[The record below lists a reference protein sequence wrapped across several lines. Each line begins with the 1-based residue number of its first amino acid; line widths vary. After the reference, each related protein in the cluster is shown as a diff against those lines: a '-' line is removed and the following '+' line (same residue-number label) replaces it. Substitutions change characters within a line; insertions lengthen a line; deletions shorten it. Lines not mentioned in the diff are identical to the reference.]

1 MPARHRSGDRRARM
15 YRKKTYSAGRR
26 TGYAV
31 PFRCLQLS
39 SNFLKA
45 DMNLSTTL
53 KAGPEILQ
61 HCDSSNS
68 QWVQLVAGKSAG
80 RGLCDVGRR
89 SGDQPGGKFGQQT
102 RIACK
107 SEIAIREA

>member
-1 MPARHRSGDRRARM
+1 MPARRRSGDRRARM

-61 HCDSSNS
+61 HCDSQFYVTVNSNPLR
-68 QWVQLVAGKSAG
+68 VQLVSEKSAG
-80 RGLCDVGRR
+80 RGLGAGV
-89 SGDQPGGKFGQQT
+89 Q
-102 RIACK
+102 
-107 SEIAIREA
+107 AIRRAANSG

>member
-1 MPARHRSGDRRARM
+1 MPARRRSGDRRARM

-31 PFRCLQLS
+31 PLRCLQLS
-39 SNFLKA
+39 SKFLKA

-61 HCDSSNS
+61 HCDSQFLLIVGPNS
-68 QWVQLVAGKSAG
+68 LQVQLVAGKSAG
-80 RGLCDVGRR
+80 PRGRVCSWR
-89 SGDQPGGKFGQQT
+89 SGDQPRGKFG
-102 RIACK
+102 
-107 SEIAIREA
+107 